1 LTRFFLSLLLSTES
15 VLYPR
20 MVIMVVKCPTC
31 QSGYQIDESK
41 IPARGAYTRCKKCQT
56 RFKVQPPDAAAPPAD
71 NGSELP
77 APSPEPAAAAA
88 VTGEAGSSDEERR
101 IQEVVAAGD
110 QEAIAK
116 LLLDLIVQHAG
127 QGNFARAEA
136 LRDQLYEA
144 APLALNE
151 IVKAN
156 ETIEAEKSGS
166 IDSEHEELFSGLYES
181 LENDEASEL
190 YYALK
195 SAKVPAGQPV
205 YEKGQYNSN
214 LYFVQGGNLKILH
227 FDPKDNKEMVL
238 KELRAGSLFNMEA
251 FFSFTVTTSAVLA
264 EADSDLRYLE
274 QSILDRW
281 RVSFPGIEAKLN
293 SFCRQFE
300 DVRALVKKAGA
311 DVRSSPRYLVSMGA
325 IIQFVDSY
333 GKPAKKPFK
342 VSLFDISSGGISFGL
357 KLHRRKDAA
366 QLLGQWLVM
375 QTGYVLDGKK
385 QKFSQKGKIIA
396 AHLQPFGE
404 SSVHVQFDKTLPA
417 ETIADIKKVSGHP
430 AEDQ

>member
-1 LTRFFLSLLLSTES
+1 
-15 VLYPR
+15 
-20 MVIMVVKCPTC
+20 MVIMVVNCPTC

-56 RFKVQPPDAAAPPAD
+56 RFKVQPPAPAAPPVDA
-71 NGSELP
+71 GSDVA
-77 APSPEPAAAAA
+77 APPPEPAAAEA
-88 VTGEAGSSDEERR
+88 VAGTGETGSSEEERR
-101 IQEVVAAGD
+101 IEEVVATGD

-156 ETIEAEKSGS
+156 EAIEAEKSGS
-166 IDSEHEELFSGLYES
+166 IDSEHQELFSGLYEA

-190 YYALK
+190 YYAMK
-195 SAKVPAGQPV
+195 SASVPAGQPV

-214 LYFVQGGNLKILH
+214 LYFVQSGNLKLLH
-227 FDPKDNKEMVL
+227 FDPKDKKEMVL

-251 FFSFTVTTSAVLA
+251 FFSFTVTTGAVVA
-264 EADSDLRYLE
+264 VADSDLRYLE
-274 QSILDRW
+274 QSIMDRW
-281 RVSFPGIEAKLN
+281 RVSFAGIEAKLN

-325 IIQFVDSY
+325 IIQFIDSY

-357 KLHRRKDAA
+357 KLHRREDAA
-366 QLLGQWLVM
+366 QLLGQGLVM

-417 ETIADIKKVSGHP
+417 ETMADIKKVSGHP
-430 AEDQ
+430 SESP